1 MAKVPFWHVDAF
13 ASRQFAG
20 NPAAVLIF
28 DTLPDAAE
36 LAAIAAENNLPATA
50 FLAKD
55 AGSEANYEIRWFS
68 PKAEIGLCG
77 HGTLAAGH
85 VVLNESGAGGVTLKT
100 RSAGIVE
107 VRRRG
112 AGYEL
117 CLPAIPTTQGERP
130 EVLPLL
136 GANPS
141 EIWLS
146 PDRYG
151 IYLFEDERQIR
162 ALEPD
167 FAGLAALGGDQFICT
182 ASGEKSDIVSRVFVP
197 GGGPDEDSVTGSA
210 HSALAPFWASRL
222 GRDEFTAH
230 QASQR
235 GGDLTLRVERQA
247 VGDRIWLGGECVIVA
262 EGNFSLSG

>member
-1 MAKVPFWHVDAF
+1 MAPVPFWHVDAF

-20 NPAAVLIF
+20 NPAAVLMF
-28 DTLPDAAE
+28 DALPGEAE
-36 LAAIAAENNLPATA
+36 LAAIASENNLPATA
-50 FLAKD
+50 FLARD
-55 AGSEANYEIRWFS
+55 ASGGADYEIRWFS

-85 VVLNESGAGGVTLKT
+85 VILKEGAAKIVTFKT

-107 VRRRG
+107 VKRVG

-117 CLPAIPTTQGERP
+117 CLPAIPTIQGEWP
-130 EVLPLL
+130 EVAPLL

-141 EIWLS
+141 ETWLS

-151 IYLFEDERQIR
+151 IYLFENEQKIR
-162 ALEPD
+162 ALKPD
-167 FAGLAALGGDQFICT
+167 FAGLAALGSDQFICT
-182 ASGEKSDIVSRVFVP
+182 APGDNSDIVSRVFVP
-197 GGGPDEDSVTGSA
+197 GGGTNEDSVTGSA
-210 HSALAPFWASRL
+210 HSALVLFWASRL

-235 GGDLTLRVERQA
+235 GGDLTLRLERQA
-247 VGDRIWLGGECVIVA
+247 AGDRVWLGGECLTVA
-262 EGNFSLSG
+262 EGQYYLSG